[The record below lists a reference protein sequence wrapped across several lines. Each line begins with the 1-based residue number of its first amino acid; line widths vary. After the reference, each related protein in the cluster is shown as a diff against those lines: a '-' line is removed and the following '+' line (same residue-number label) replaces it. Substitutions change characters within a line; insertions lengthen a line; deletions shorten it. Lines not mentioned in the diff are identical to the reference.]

1 MGVYQGNDLRKITGG
16 LKGRRRDKRKYEM
29 GSPPTETKLASEDV
43 REKVRVMGGNEKTR
57 LKYAAYANVLN
68 LADRSYKKVK
78 ILEVIE
84 VPANREY
91 ARRGIIVKGAK
102 IRTEIGEAIVTSRPG
117 QDGVINAI
125 LVQK

>member
-16 LKGRRRDKRKYEM
+16 LKGRHRDKRKFEM
-29 GSPPTETKLASEDV
+29 GELPTETKLHTEDI
-43 REKVRVMGGNEKTR
+43 REKVRVMGGNFKIK
-57 LKYAAYANVLN
+57 LKYAAFANVYN
-68 LADRSYKKVK
+68 PSDHTYKKVK
-78 ILEVIE
+78 ILEVEE
-84 VPANREY
+84 VPSNREY
-91 ARRGIIVKGAK
+91 ARRGIIVKGAR